1 MGLITVCVEKTLW
14 RRKWIPTAVFLLGKS
29 HGQRSLAGYGPW
41 GHKELDTTEQLN
53 SNCSVSCKE
62 APAVT
67 LFCDTARVA
76 FLLTVAKYYSTSAY
90 LICSP
95 MKKKKKKD
103 EEKER
108 QHTQEI
114 GQLRTSFLKSYT
126 ILLRCWRRLLRV
138 LWTARLNKSILKEIS
153 PEYSLKGLRLT
164 WKLQSFGHLMQRT
177 DSLEKTLIL
186 AKIESRRRRWQ
197 RMRWL
202 DGITDSRDMSLSK
215 LWELVMDREDWW
227 AAVLGVAKSR
237 IQLSDWTELNWS
249 YKSHLETAAYICLPK
264 MR

>member
-1 MGLITVCVEKTLW
+1 MDTHCSILAWEIPWTEESSRLW
-14 RRKWIPTAVFLLGKS
+14 SVGSQRIGHNWATKQQLQCQLQGGPSSHPFLWHCQGS
-29 HGQRSLAGYGPW
+29 FSPH
-41 GHKELDTTEQLN
+41 
-53 SNCSVSCKE
+53 
-62 APAVT
+62 
-67 LFCDTARVA
+67 
-76 FLLTVAKYYSTSAY
+76 
-90 LICSP
+90 SP

-114 GQLRTSFLKSYT
+114 GQLRTSFLKSYHT
-126 ILLRCWRRLLRV
+126 ILLQCWRRLLRV
-138 LWTARLNKSILKEIS
+138 LWTARSNKSILKEIS

-202 DGITDSRDMSLSK
+202 DGITDSRGMSLSK